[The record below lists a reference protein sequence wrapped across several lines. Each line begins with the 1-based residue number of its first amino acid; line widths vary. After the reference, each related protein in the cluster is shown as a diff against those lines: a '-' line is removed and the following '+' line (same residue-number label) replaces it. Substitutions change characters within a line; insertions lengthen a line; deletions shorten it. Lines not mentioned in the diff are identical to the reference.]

1 MKKFEITIK
10 NLETDEVEFTSQT
23 NSLIL
28 ACDHEK
34 DGKECTAS
42 IVRSEAT
49 TLEMLQTVRGAAQAI
64 DHVKKDM
71 MKDLL
76 KYLVEDD
83 NDDN

>member
-1 MKKFEITIK
+1 MKKFEITIR

-42 IVRSEAT
+42 IVRSDAT
-49 TLEMLQTVRGAAQAI
+49 TLEMLQTVQGAAQAI
-64 DHVKKDM
+64 DHVKKGYDERPFESN
-71 MKDLL
+71 L
-76 KYLVEDD
+76 
-83 NDDN
+83 